1 MRTYVLQRVL
11 LMVPQLVGVSILVFA
26 LVRVIPGDVALLMVA
41 GGQGGDAPAGSQ
53 ATIEAIR
60 RSLDLDQPI
69 HVQYGIWLGKV
80 VQGDLGASYWTKR
93 PIVEEIGRALPV
105 TIELALLS
113 LAISILIGLPIGI
126 ISAIR
131 QDTAADYVGRLFSI
145 GALSLPEFWIGTMLI
160 LLPLLWFGWIPPIK
174 YTPLLVDP
182 AANLRQVLFP
192 AVALGVHN
200 AGPIMRIVRSSLLE
214 VLRQDYVRTAW
225 AKGLRESAVVSRHA
239 LKNAAIPVLSLIGVR
254 LGRLLGGTV
263 VMEQI
268 FVIPGMGLLVL
279 SAISERDYP
288 LLQALIILFA
298 AIFLV
303 VNLIVDVLY
312 AWLDPRIR
320 YA

>member
-1 MRTYVLQRVL
+1 MRAYVLRRVL

-26 LVRVIPGDVALLMVA
+26 LVRVIPGDVAVLMVA
-41 GGQGGDAPAGSQ
+41 GSQAGGPAAGSEDAIQ
-53 ATIEAIR
+53 AIR
-60 RSLDLDQPI
+60 RSLDLDQPL
-69 HVQYGIWLGKV
+69 HVQYGLWLGKV
-80 VQGDLGASYWTKR
+80 VRGDLGTSYWTRR

-105 TIELALLS
+105 TLELAVLS
-113 LAISILIGLPIGI
+113 LAISVLIGLPLGI
-126 ISAIR
+126 VSAVR
-131 QDTAADYVGRLFSI
+131 QDSLADYGGRLFSI
-145 GALSLPEFWIGTMLI
+145 GALSLPDFWIGTMLV
-160 LLPLLWFGWIPPIK
+160 LFPLLWFGWIPPIK

-200 AGPIMRIVRSSLLE
+200 AGPIMRIVRSSMLE

-225 AKGLRESAVVSRHA
+225 AKGLREAVIMRRHA

-268 FVIPGMGLLVL
+268 FVVPGIGLLVL
-279 SAISERDYP
+279 GAISERDYP
-288 LLQALIILFA
+288 LLQVLIVLFA

-303 VNLIVDVLY
+303 LNLLTDVLY
-312 AWLDPRIR
+312 AWLDPRIH

>member
-41 GGQGGDAPAGSQ
+41 GGQGGDAPAGSA
-53 ATIEAIR
+53 ATIQAIR
-60 RSLDLDQPI
+60 QSLDLDKPI
-69 HVQYGIWLGKV
+69 HEQYGIWLAKV
-80 VQGDLGASYWTKR
+80 ARGDLGASYWTKR
-93 PIVEEIGRALPV
+93 PIVEEIARALPV
-105 TIELALLS
+105 TIELAVLS

-126 ISAIR
+126 VAAVR
-131 QDTAADYVGRLFSI
+131 QDTAADYAGRLFSI

-160 LLPLLWFGWIPPIK
+160 LLPLLWFGWIPTIK

-182 AANLRQVLFP
+182 WANLQQVLFP
-192 AVALGVHN
+192 AVALGLHN
-200 AGPIMRIVRSSLLE
+200 SGPIMRIVRSSMLE

-225 AKGLRESAVVSRHA
+225 AKGLRESAVVTRHA

-268 FVIPGMGLLVL
+268 FVVPGMGLLVL
-279 SAISERDYP
+279 SSISERDYP

>member
-1 MRTYVLQRVL
+1 MRNYVLQRVV

-53 ATIEAIR
+53 ATMDAIR
-60 RSLDLDQPI
+60 QSLDLDKPL
-69 HVQYGIWLGKV
+69 HVQYGLWLGKV

-131 QDTAADYVGRLFSI
+131 QDTAADYLGRLFSI

-160 LLPLLWFGWIPPIK
+160 LLPLLWFGWIPPIR
-174 YTPLLVDP
+174 YTPLFVDP
-182 AANLRQVLFP
+182 WANLLQVLFP
-192 AVALGVHN
+192 AAALGLHN
-200 AGPIMRIVRSSLLE
+200 SGPIMRIVRSSMLE

-225 AKGLRESAVVSRHA
+225 AKGLRESTVVSRHA

>member
-41 GGQGGDAPAGSQ
+41 GGQGGDAPAGSA
-53 ATIEAIR
+53 ATIQAIR
-60 RSLDLDQPI
+60 QSLDLDKPI
-69 HVQYGIWLGKV
+69 HEQYGIWLAKV
-80 VQGDLGASYWTKR
+80 ARGDLGASYWTKR
-93 PIVEEIGRALPV
+93 PIVEEIARALPV
-105 TIELALLS
+105 TIELAVLS

-126 ISAIR
+126 VAAVR

-160 LLPLLWFGWIPPIK
+160 LLPLLWFGWIPTIK

-182 AANLRQVLFP
+182 WANLQQVLFP
-192 AVALGVHN
+192 AVALGLHN
-200 AGPIMRIVRSSLLE
+200 SGPIMRIVRSSMLE

-268 FVIPGMGLLVL
+268 FVVPGMGLLVL